1 MTDNFSANQDF
12 ANATK
17 GFRSSAILRQ
27 QRRDAGDGGNGNQ
40 GAAANVVVPRKKLP
54 ATRIRHRV
62 SGTNRRA
69 RSA

>member
-1 MTDNFSANQDF
+1 MTDNFTASQDT

-17 GFRSSAILRQ
+17 GFRSSVIVRQ
-27 QRRDAGDGGNGNQ
+27 QRRVARGGDSGNE
-40 GAAANVVVPRKKLP
+40 AANAIVPRKKPP
-54 ATRIRHRV
+54 AARIRHRV

>member
-1 MTDNFSANQDF
+1 MTDSFSANQDF

-17 GFRSSAILRQ
+17 RFRSSAILRQ
-27 QRRDAGDGGNGNQ
+27 RQREARVGDSGKQ
-40 GAAANVVVPRKKLP
+40 GEAADVIVPRKKP
-54 ATRIRHRV
+54 RATRIRHRV

>member
-1 MTDNFSANQDF
+1 MTDSFSANQDF

-17 GFRSSAILRQ
+17 RFRSSAILRQ
-27 QRRDAGDGGNGNQ
+27 RRALDGDSGNQ
-40 GAAANVVVPRKKLP
+40 GEAANVIVPRKKPL